1 MATNYPPVEAANST
15 ILTKKEAAAFLR
27 CTPRYIERQVR
38 QGRLRAYR
46 PTLKL
51 VRFRQSDLLRFLESG
66 SSIGSDV

>member
-1 MATNYPPVEAANST
+1 MTTNHPSVEAVNSA
-15 ILTKKEAAAFLR
+15 ILTEKEAAAFLR

-51 VRFRQSDLLRFLESG
+51 VRFKEADLLKFLESG
-66 SSIGSDV
+66 SSIGGDV